1 MNNTYNRQ
9 VRNLTIQIYSSYL
22 FILTILLSIGLLYN
36 ERNYLKNGDYF
47 INKQISYY
55 ISYYTRIFSIGLVLV
70 FLIINI
76 DNKEIVKE
84 NGLNTKNSNL
94 QIFASLLNVIASI
107 IVFYVIFNSGS
118 SIENITDVENPII

>member
-9 VRNLTIQIYSSYL
+9 IRNLTIQIYSSYL

-47 INKQISYY
+47 INKRISYY